1 MGGTI
6 MSNCIEL
13 ENKIVDV
20 LISKSNTQIVI
31 DWKEAQEVLTKAEWE
46 IFNII
51 VGKLQD
57 NNN

>member
-1 MGGTI
+1 

-13 ENKIVDV
+13 ENKVVDV
-20 LISKSNTQIVI
+20 LQSKSNTQIVI
-31 DWKEAQEVLTKAEWE
+31 DWKEAQEVLTKEEWA

-57 NNN
+57 NNK